1 MESGIRVEHL
11 TKTLGAFKLEDISFS
26 MKRGYVLGLIGRNGA
41 GKTTLL
47 NTLMGLWTPEEGTI
61 YLGDYDRVTEEVKAK
76 DQLAFI
82 TDECLFPANMT
93 PAGIG
98 WIFQRVYTKFNVP
111 HFKKLCKRF
120 GLPMHMSLKRMSKG
134 MVIKL
139 QIALAFSR
147 DALLYVFDEP
157 SAGLDPVFR
166 KEFVDIIFD
175 LIQDGTKTVIFS
187 THLTD
192 ELDRIADYILF
203 LEKGKQVLFEQK
215 EELVS
220 RYRLLRGSR
229 ERIEEFGD
237 QIIGKRLTENSCEAL
252 IHIEPLSV
260 QETYKASITIGDSD
274 GSGINDGKMQLL
286 TPTVEDIM
294 YYFIKG
300 KEA

>member
-1 MESGIRVEHL
+1 MENGIRVEHM
-11 TKTLGAFKLEDISFS
+11 TKTLGMFKLDDISFS
-26 MKRGYVLGLIGRNGA
+26 VRPGYVLGLIGRNGA

-47 NTLMGLWTPEEGTI
+47 NTLMGLWTPEEGKI
-61 YLGDYDRVTEEVKAK
+61 LIGDYDRVTQEVRAK
-76 DQLAFI
+76 DQIAFI
-82 TDECLFPANMT
+82 TDECLFPPSMT
-93 PAGIG
+93 PTGIG
-98 WIFQRVYTKFNVP
+98 WIFRRVYSKFNES
-111 HFKKLCKRF
+111 HYKKLCRRF
-120 GLPMHMSLKRMSKG
+120 GLPMHKPIKRMSKG

-139 QIALAFSR
+139 QLALAFSR
-147 DALLYVFDEP
+147 DALLYIFDEP
-157 SAGLDPVFR
+157 SGGLDPVFR

-220 RYRLLRGSR
+220 RYRLLRGSG
-229 ERIEEFGD
+229 ELIEECGA
-237 QIIGKRLTENSCEAL
+237 QIIGKRFTDTCCEAL
-252 IHIEPLSV
+252 V
-260 QETYKASITIGDSD
+260 QVD
-274 GSGINDGKMQLL
+274 GAFIANDRLQLL

-300 KEA
+300 KETP